1 MGKYANEF
9 EEAIANV
16 PYSTDWFEMRNE
28 VIHLIVDVYHNKMPL
43 FRSFQSTADDDPNRR
58 RCLVFEIFGEMYMY
72 NEHFEN
78 GLIESGQLDRIVH
91 LDDSWENCV
100 AIVLYSNV
108 VNAPPSAPAALKYYK
123 AFGMHEIF
131 PQLRKG

>member
-28 VIHLIVDVYHNKMPL
+28 VIRLIVDVYHNQMPY
-43 FRSFQSTADDDPNRR
+43 FRSFQSTVDDAPNRR

-108 VNAPPSAPAALKYYK
+108 VNAPPAAPMALKYYK
-123 AFGMHEIF
+123 AFGMYEIF

>member
-16 PYSTDWFEMRNE
+16 PYSTDWFDMRNE
-28 VIHLIVDVYHNKMPL
+28 VIRLIVDVYHNQMPL
-43 FRSFQSTADDDPNRR
+43 FRSFQSTIDNAPNRQ

-108 VNAPPSAPAALKYYK
+108 VNAPPAAPTALKYYK
-123 AFGMHEIF
+123 TFGMYEIF